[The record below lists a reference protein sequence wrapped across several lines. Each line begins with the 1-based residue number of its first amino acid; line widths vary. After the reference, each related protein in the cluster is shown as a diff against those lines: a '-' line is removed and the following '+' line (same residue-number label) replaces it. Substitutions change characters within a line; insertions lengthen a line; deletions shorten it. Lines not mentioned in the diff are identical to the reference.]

1 MVARSVGCI
10 TTALA
15 LSLLAQ
21 QAPPTIRS
29 RTTLVPVDVRVVDLN
44 GNPVTDLKKEDF
56 TVEEDGVRQ
65 DIRLF
70 EAHALTAETPAP
82 GGPALHHELA
92 ADATTGVQTQRIFLF
107 VFGRGRLQAPG
118 KAIDAAI
125 DFVRG
130 RLLPQ
135 DRVAVLAYNRATD
148 FTTDRAAIVTTLER
162 FRKGHE
168 RVEADMA
175 QYFSGLRAVYGSREL
190 PGHIQR
196 QVDEIFNGPGAASA
210 RRLPPGTSTD
220 ARQQADDVR
229 RGAEALQRAEILA
242 TRLPGSGVDTTF
254 DLANADLV
262 GGSFDEFANATLEA
276 GQGLSSIYTAI
287 TYLRHLNGEKHIIFM
302 KERGLFLPRAENDGS
317 VAALA
322 SDARVVIDTIQTGG
336 VLSMNP
342 LGRPCPVCPTQVMPD
357 RLARMSNNQVFA
369 EQAVRNIA
377 GLTGGLSSITGPP
390 AKLLARIDRSSRF
403 QYLLGYAPVSAT
415 YDGRFRRIRVK
426 VNRRGVQVLHRNGY
440 YARRELVPVD
450 RRDFYTT
457 TRIAAAG
464 VYVGEISDLKV
475 SATATF
481 EKGASEVAADV
492 TLKPDRISFEHG
504 GGRHKAS
511 VQMAFFLGDG
521 NEDIVGERW
530 QLVDMNLTD
539 ASYQEF
545 KMRGASF
552 SLPIAVAGEPRLL
565 KVIAYD
571 YAADL
576 IGIANVSV
584 RVK

>member
-15 LSLLAQ
+15 FSLLAQ
-21 QAPPTIRS
+21 QAPPTIRA
-29 RTTLVPVDVRVVDLN
+29 RTTLVPIDVRVVDLN
-44 GNPVTDLKKEDF
+44 GNPVTDLRKEDF

-65 DIRLF
+65 DVRLF

-82 GGPALHHELA
+82 GGPARHHELA

-107 VFGRGRLQAPG
+107 VLGRGRLQAPG

-196 QVDEIFNGPGAASA
+196 QVDEIFSGPGVASA
-210 RRLPPGTSTD
+210 RRLPPGTPTD

-229 RGAEALQRAEILA
+229 RGAEALQRAEVLA
-242 TRLPGSGVDTTF
+242 NRLPGSGVDTTF

-262 GGSFDEFANATLEA
+262 GGSFDEFANATVEA

-302 KERGLFLPRAENDGS
+302 NERGLFLPRAENDGS

-377 GLTGGLSSITGPP
+377 ALTGGLASITGRP
-390 AKLLARIDRSSRF
+390 RSSSR
-403 QYLLGYAPVSAT
+403 ASIARPVFSICSAT
-415 YDGRFRRIRVK
+415 
-426 VNRRGVQVLHRNGY
+426 LPS
-440 YARRELVPVD
+440 ARP
-450 RRDFYTT
+450 TT
-457 TRIAAAG
+457 G
-464 VYVGEISDLKV
+464 DS
-475 SATATF
+475 
-481 EKGASEVAADV
+481 
-492 TLKPDRISFEHG
+492 G
-504 GGRHKAS
+504 GSG
-511 VQMAFFLGDG
+511 
-521 NEDIVGERW
+521 
-530 QLVDMNLTD
+530 
-539 ASYQEF
+539 
-545 KMRGASF
+545 
-552 SLPIAVAGEPRLL
+552 
-565 KVIAYD
+565 
-571 YAADL
+571 
-576 IGIANVSV
+576 
-584 RVK
+584 